1 MSNSYHPGRS
11 GMFSLGKNEV
21 AQFGEIHPLILEHF
35 NLKLNVIGFE
45 INIENIP
52 LPKKVSSIRKL
63 LILDNLQDVKREF
76 SFIIDKTISSGE
88 VIRCISSVDKEKIKE
103 VRVFD
108 LYEGE
113 KIDKDKKSFGVTL
126 VLQPKEKSFS
136 DSQLEDL
143 SKNIIKTV
151 ANKLGGYLR
160 D

>member
-1 MSNSYHPGRS
+1 MN
-11 GMFSLGKNEV
+11 
-21 AQFGEIHPLILEHF
+21 ILILE
-35 NLKLNVIGFE
+35 
-45 INIENIP
+45 
-52 LPKKVSSIRKL
+52 S
-63 LILDNLQDVKREF
+63 LQDVKREF

-88 VIRCISSVDKEKIKE
+88 ITRCISSVDKEKIHE

-136 DSQLEDL
+136 DDQLEEL
-143 SKNIIKTV
+143 SKNIINTV
-151 ANKLGGYLR
+151 SSKLGGYLR